1 MSMKKSALG
10 MLTAL
15 TAILSTNSEACTNF
29 LIEAE
34 GNTFINGRSMEFSQ
48 PLGTQVVI
56 QPRGDKI
63 QADAPN
69 NKSGM
74 TWTSKFGYVTMIG
87 LGLNRAVDGLNEK
100 GLSFGALWQ
109 PDSIYPKVDDSQPQN
124 VIPLDLMG
132 NYILGNFSTV
142 EEVKQALPSIQVWGR
157 IIPELGMV
165 PPLHF
170 TVHDSSG
177 KSIVIEFLNGKTEVF
192 DNPIGVLTNAP
203 EFPWHLAN
211 LRNYIRLTNQQAAAI
226 KVNGFEVHPAGQ
238 GAGFFGMPGDWTPPS
253 RFIRAAFLS
262 NYSFKG
268 KTAESG
274 VNIAAH
280 ILNTF
285 DIPLGIVASD
295 DGKYEFTQWIVI
307 KDLNNLVFYYRAYEN
322 LIMKKIDLKTQDF
335 KEGIERKMLT
345 LND

>member
-1 MSMKKSALG
+1 MSLKQSTLGALI
-10 MLTAL
+10 AL
-15 TAILSTNSEACTNF
+15 TAIITSASSEACTNF

-34 GNTFINGRSMEFSQ
+34 GDTFINGRSMEFAQ

-56 QPRGDKI
+56 QPRGDSI
-63 QADAPN
+63 QTEAPG
-69 NKSGM
+69 NKNGM
-74 TWTSKFGYVTMIG
+74 KWTSKYGYVTMIG

-109 PDSIYPKVDDSQPQN
+109 PDSVFPKIDENQPQN
-124 VIPLDLMG
+124 VVPLDFMG
-132 NYILGNFSTV
+132 NYILGNFATV
-142 EEVKQALPSIQVWGR
+142 EEVKQGLEKIQVWGR
-157 IIPELGMV
+157 TIPELGMV

-177 KSIVIEFLNGKTEVF
+177 KSIVIEFLNGKTEIF

-211 LRNYIRLTNQQAAAI
+211 LRNYTRLTNQQASAVN
-226 KVNGFEVHPAGQ
+226 VNGFSVGPVGQ
-238 GAGFFGMPGDWTPPS
+238 GAGFMGMPGDWTPPS
-253 RFIRAAFLS
+253 RFIRAAFLV
-262 NYSFKG
+262 NFAAKG

-295 DGKYEFTQWIVI
+295 GIYEFTQWIVI
-307 KDLNNLVFYYRAYEN
+307 KDLKNLVFYYRAYEN
-322 LIMKKIDLKTQDF
+322 LILKKIDLKSQDF
-335 KEGIERKMLT
+335 QEGMESKMLT
-345 LND
+345 LNE